1 MALGLLAVDTETT
14 GTGWHDTAFMVTMAY
29 YELEDPKN
37 AVVSMVWDFRPGA
50 MDIDIEHSWDEV
62 LYYLDFADKII
73 MHNAKFDIQKL
84 GLAGFPVRLFADRF
98 EDTQAI
104 AHLIDEQQSTGL
116 KSLAQKYLNETTDED
131 ETLKVWRRKNKM
143 KKEDGYYPIPHDILA
158 PYALK
163 DAEFT
168 LRLYTSLWPRLPDS
182 MYSLY
187 DMEKQLTLALLSV
200 EADGMSVDRTY
211 ITQKRREYGDRIH
224 KLKSRIGELVGAEFN
239 PQSHQQVLHALN
251 ERGFV
256 VSSTSKDALKQ
267 VDDELARLI
276 VELREANKIKAT
288 YFDALADEAKDGILH
303 PNFRQH
309 GTRTGRMS
317 SGSAEA

>member
-1 MALGLLAVDTETT
+1 MPIIAIDTETT
-14 GTGWHDTAFMVTMAY
+14 GVGWHDDAFMVSIATREGSHVYDKRNTSGLQWVNDLKNVMRL
-29 YELEDPKN
+29 LEN
-37 AVVSMVWDFRPGA
+37 
-50 MDIDIEHSWDEV
+50 
-62 LYYLDFADKII
+62 ADKII

-84 GLAGFPVRLFADRF
+84 CRLGFPTSLFADKF

-104 AHLIDEQQSTGL
+104 AHLIDEHQSTGL
-116 KSLAQKYLNETTDED
+116 KYLAQKYLGESTDE
-131 ETLKVWRRKNKM
+131 EEILKVYRRKNKL
-143 KKEDGYYPIPHDILA
+143 KKEDGYEPIPNHILA
-158 PYALK
+158 PYAMK

-168 LRLYTSLWPRLPDS
+168 LLLYETLYPRMAKELHP
-182 MYSLY
+182 LY
-187 DMEKQLTLALLSV
+187 KMEKDLTLALLRI
-200 EADGMSVDRTY
+200 EAQGMAVDEKYVT
-211 ITQKRREYGDRIH
+211 TKRKEYGDRIY
-224 KLKSRIGELVGAEFN
+224 KLKQRIGELAGKDFN
-239 PQSHQQVLHALN
+239 PQSHQQVLHTLN

-256 VSSTSKDALKQ
+256 VSSTSKDALKE

-288 YFDALADEAKDGILH
+288 YFDALDIEPVGGILH

>member
-1 MALGLLAVDTETT
+1 METEGLDLLAIDTETT
-14 GTGWHDTAFMVTMAY
+14 GVGWDDDAFMISIAFRGG
-29 YELEDPKN
+29 
-37 AVVSMVWDFRPGA
+37 VSRTLVSYVYDKRDNPYWSKYVETVMG
-50 MDIDIEHSWDEV
+50 
-62 LYYLDFADKII
+62 YLQVADRII

-84 GLAGFPVRLFADRF
+84 CRLGFPINLFADKF

-104 AHLIDEQQSTGL
+104 AHLIDEHQSTGL
-116 KSLAQKYLNETTDED
+116 KYLAKKYLSESTDED
-131 ETLKVWRRKNKM
+131 EILKVYRRKNKL
-143 KKEDGYYPIPHDILA
+143 KKEDGYEPIPNHILA
-158 PYALK
+158 PYAMK

-168 LRLYTSLWPRLPDS
+168 LLLYETLYPRMAKELHP
-182 MYSLY
+182 LY
-187 DMEKQLTLALLSV
+187 KMEKDLTLALLRI
-200 EADGMSVDRTY
+200 EAQGMAVDEKYVT
-211 ITQKRREYGDRIH
+211 TKRKEYGDRIY
-224 KLKSRIGELVGAEFN
+224 KLKQRIGELAGKEFN

-256 VSSTSKDALKQ
+256 VSSTSKDALKE

-288 YFDALADEAKDGILH
+288 YFDALNIEPVDGILH